1 MNSSRL
7 LDKAVDQFASLP
19 GVGRKTALKF
29 VLHLLKKDVQEVDDF
44 LKSIGD
50 LKKNIKECR
59 RCHNISDGEICEICS
74 DPKRDNTTLCV
85 VENIKDILSIEATS
99 QYNGLYH
106 VLGGIISPMDGIGP
120 ADLHITSLS
129 LHNTGPQR
137 LLLSSSLLKLK
148 LKKKK
153 KSIQVMGFSHLLSL
167 FSLPVLDTRLDP
179 PSDEKKRQQIIAKAG
194 PARWKTREFYIYGF
208 IFAICVPLMCKG
220 AIDASRCKH

>member
-74 DPKRDNTTLCV
+74 APKRDNTTLCV
-85 VENIKDILSIEATS
+85 VENIKDI
-99 QYNGLYH
+99 
-106 VLGGIISPMDGIGP
+106 
-120 ADLHITSLS
+120 
-129 LHNTGPQR
+129 
-137 LLLSSSLLKLK
+137 
-148 LKKKK
+148 
-153 KSIQVMGFSHLLSL
+153 
-167 FSLPVLDTRLDP
+167 
-179 PSDEKKRQQIIAKAG
+179 
-194 PARWKTREFYIYGF
+194 
-208 IFAICVPLMCKG
+208 
-220 AIDASRCKH
+220 

>member
-99 QYNGLYH
+99 QY
-106 VLGGIISPMDGIGP
+106 
-120 ADLHITSLS
+120 LS
-129 LHNTGPQR
+129 LIH
-137 LLLSSSLLKLK
+137 
-148 LKKKK
+148 
-153 KSIQVMGFSHLLSL
+153 I
-167 FSLPVLDTRLDP
+167 
-179 PSDEKKRQQIIAKAG
+179 
-194 PARWKTREFYIYGF
+194 
-208 IFAICVPLMCKG
+208 
-220 AIDASRCKH
+220 